1 MGYPILG
8 DPVPLGYRLDH
19 DIFYKPE
26 KKWEPVD
33 LVVPVGRSGICKRS
47 SCLTTIGRCREKL
60 SHLHHASELVGQRL
74 NKQKTKILRINAD
87 TDEPVTLEVEEL
99 EEVESYTYLGKVV
112 GKQERTDTDVKSGI
126 GKTQEPF
133 IMLKKV
139 WNCRKIGDASTK
151 VRLFDSGV
159 VVWSRNVANNQ
170 DIEEEDP
177 DPELHHA
184 ISIESEKKGRPRN
197 TRRQELEKNFKR
209 TGHIWKQ
216 LGRIAPPGGEGTP
229 RKIW

>member
-8 DPVPLGYRLDH
+8 DPVPLGLDH

-26 KKWEPVD
+26 KKWEPAD

-87 TDEPVTLEVEEL
+87 TDKPITLEVEEL
-99 EEVESYTYLGKVV
+99 EEVESYTYLGRVV

-126 GKTQEPF
+126 GKT
-133 IMLKKV
+133 
-139 WNCRKIGDASTK
+139 R
-151 VRLFDSGV
+151 
-159 VVWSRNVANNQ
+159 
-170 DIEEEDP
+170 ED
-177 DPELHHA
+177 
-184 ISIESEKKGRPRN
+184 
-197 TRRQELEKNFKR
+197 FK
-209 TGHIWKQ
+209 
-216 LGRIAPPGGEGTP
+216 L
-229 RKIW
+229 